1 MNDSIFSLADMI
13 RHHRLKLGLTLHDL
27 AIETKLSKGAISKIE
42 NGRRKK
48 PEYSTIKS
56 IASVLKIPYNE
67 YINIYIDLEKNADT
81 MFGIFKE
88 SITVHD
94 NSTNLVRK
102 IILTYLKLASDSYDA
117 VEEIYN
123 TAELAKNTSIKHA
136 IYKTILDYSRSH
148 GIMRFLTRSLY
159 QMYLVER
166 NDFTKLRQTYESGE
180 YVLKYVEFL
189 PPKERLTLYYKLAV
203 HAFTLQLHNE
213 TIKHCNVI
221 VQDDASHGNIEK
233 SYAYGMLRDS
243 HLYLGNLDLAE
254 EYSIE
259 CQKQNSSQTSDN
271 DKLYVA
277 LLNSKKGN
285 KELAE
290 LQFQDC
296 LVTCSEGFI
305 AHVANEYIS
314 FLLLDKKTSKVE
326 ELLLALE
333 DKINDLTFATPIRRR
348 ELAWFYKLQGDFYT
362 QINDIN
368 QALNF
373 YMDGAY
379 EYSQI
384 DDIDNERE
392 CLQLMFYL
400 YRNNKL
406 IVDVETVVEVE
417 HYYDRFK
424 KEEIV
429 CEK

>member
-27 AIETKLSKGAISKIE
+27 AIETNLSKGAISKIE

-48 PEYSTIKS
+48 PEYSTVKS

-67 YINIYIDLEKNADT
+67 YINIYIALEKNADT
-81 MFGIFKE
+81 MFEIFKE
-88 SITVHD
+88 SLTIDDTR
-94 NSTNLVRK
+94 TNLVRK
-102 IILTYLKLASDSYDA
+102 IMLTYLKLASDSYDA
-117 VEEIYN
+117 VEQIYN
-123 TAELAKNTSIKHA
+123 TAELAKNTTIKLS

-148 GIMRFLTRSLY
+148 GIMHFLARSLY
-159 QMYLVER
+159 QIYLVER

-189 PPKERLTLYYKLAV
+189 PSKERLSLYYKLAV

-221 VQDDASHGNIEK
+221 VQEDTSHGKVEK

-243 HLYLGNLDLAE
+243 YLYLGNLELAE
-254 EYSIE
+254 KYSIE

-296 LVTCSEGFI
+296 LATCAESFI
-305 AHVANEYIS
+305 AYVANEYIS
-314 FLLLDKKTSKVE
+314 FLLLDKETSKVE
-326 ELLLALE
+326 EILPELE
-333 DKINDLTFATPIRRR
+333 DKINELTFATPIRRR
-348 ELAWFYKLQGDFYT
+348 ELACFYKLQGDFHT
-362 QINDIN
+362 QINNVN
-368 QALNF
+368 QALDF

-392 CLQLMFYL
+392 CLRLMYYL
-400 YRNNKL
+400 YRNNKV
-406 IVDVETVVEVE
+406 IVDAETVDKVDR
-417 HYYDRFK
+417 YYERFK
-424 KEEIV
+424 KEGIM